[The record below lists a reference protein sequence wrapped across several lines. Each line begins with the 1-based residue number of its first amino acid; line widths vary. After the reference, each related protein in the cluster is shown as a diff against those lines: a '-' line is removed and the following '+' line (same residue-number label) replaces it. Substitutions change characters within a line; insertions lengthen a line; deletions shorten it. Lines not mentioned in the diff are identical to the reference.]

1 MRKPFVLHLIL
12 VSLLFVPV
20 FFIST
25 KDVQAGSLSPSS
37 APASNGYTLSDIFN
51 RLITNATA
59 VSGSHDFAPTT
70 TPKSTFPTL
79 IDIYNAIPTI
89 YATDF
94 LASSTYFGV
103 TGSIA
108 VKAGDTSVAS
118 SSAQGTSLVF
128 TIPVGYYSGASSV
141 TVSTSSASFVST
153 NIKSGINLFGI
164 SGNSNVVDTTSGTAV
179 AGDLAN
185 DKIAFVGGSQITGTM
200 FTNQKNQTRDDWVN
214 SGGTTG
220 EYTGEEATWVTVTGS
235 PFAGYDSI
243 NYAGSGGDLDLFSGA
258 VKQDTRTG
266 LWWSDI
272 SAVAGVASSTSNVF
286 GAATDGTRPT
296 GGNAIGFCDALNT
309 ANFAGH
315 NDWYLPTQKQLM
327 QAYID
332 GSANNLANPGYSF
345 WSSTEHYNLTAF
357 AWNTYLYLGYTGYS
371 TKVTSY
377 YVRCIR
383 P

>member
-185 DKIAFVGGSQITGTM
+185 NKIAFVGGSQITGTM
-200 FTNQKNQTRDDWVN
+200 FTNQKNQTKDDWVN

-266 LWWSDI
+266 LWWSNI
-272 SAVAGVASSTSNVF
+272 SAVAGVSSRTSNVF
-286 GAATDGTRPT
+286 DNATDGTRPT

-332 GSANNLANPGYSF
+332 GSANNLANPGFTF
-345 WSSTEHYNLTAF
+345 WSSTETSSNTAS
-357 AWNTYLYLGYTGYS
+357 AWYTYWTNGGTYANT
-371 TKVTSY
+371 KITSS
-377 YVRCIR
+377 YVRCVR